1 MHIIDVIRVSIT
13 LLIFVCSR
21 SLASTG
27 DLILGLWGK
36 GVKVRFRDLK
46 VLVGGRKEHCMQ
58 KKHVDVED
66 GLGWI
71 AQYTSRRTP
80 HWDTLSTIFQ
90 AFISKVASNLQV
102 RRASG

>member
-1 MHIIDVIRVSIT
+1 M
-13 LLIFVCSR
+13 
-21 SLASTG
+21 
-27 DLILGLWGK
+27 
-36 GVKVRFRDLK
+36 
-46 VLVGGRKEHCMQ
+46 GGREEHCMQ

-90 AFISKVASNLQV
+90 AFVSKVASNLQV
-102 RRASG
+102 RRAPDWWKDWKSARESTGTGRRLNRSREGTRPRSEPL